1 MQGKQPLHTSLFAL
15 PHRAASLADP
25 EYVTVKRLHSNIASN
40 SASFVI
46 FPRTPI
52 WLVGAGLLQRG
63 SEARPK
69 GGNNMV
75 WVGPQPLAEARAN
88 QNERGF
94 ELRKVAV
101 SN

>member
-46 FPRTPI
+46 FPRTPR
-52 WLVGAGLLQRG
+52 WLVGAGLLQRDQKLGPKEETIWCG
-63 SEARPK
+63 S
-69 GGNNMV
+69 GL
-75 WVGPQPLAEARAN
+75 QPLAEAQAN
-88 QNERGF
+88 QNERRF
-94 ELRKVAV
+94 ER
-101 SN
+101 